1 MGGIQGNNPHIIV
14 SRWNPLAYT
23 AFSPPRGAVVS
34 SPEVTA
40 MEHIAA
46 LLLIVACSDD
56 MAQCRELETA
66 SAVYETQE
74 ECDVDLQP
82 TISRFVT
89 RYPQVLGQCVSV
101 DPAIEEEDADLVW
114 NVKPDGTLFAM
125 IEVPEFMIASGPEA
139 RKNQYLRHE

>member
-1 MGGIQGNNPHIIV
+1 
-14 SRWNPLAYT
+14 
-23 AFSPPRGAVVS
+23 
-34 SPEVTA
+34 

-56 MAQCRELETA
+56 MARCQELEA
-66 SAVYETQE
+66 SSAVYETQE
-74 ECDVDLQP
+74 ECDIDLQP
-82 TISRFVT
+82 TISRLVT

-125 IEVPEFMIASGPEA
+125 IEVPEIMIASGPEA
-139 RKNQYLRHE
+139 RQNEYLSHE

>member
-1 MGGIQGNNPHIIV
+1 
-14 SRWNPLAYT
+14 
-23 AFSPPRGAVVS
+23 
-34 SPEVTA
+34 

-56 MAQCRELETA
+56 VSRCQELEAA

-74 ECDVDLQP
+74 ECEDDLQP

-89 RYPQVLGQCVSV
+89 SYSQVLGQCVSV
-101 DPAIEEEDADLVW
+101 DPAVEEEDADLVW

-125 IEVPEFMIASGPEA
+125 IEVPEFMIASGPEP
-139 RKNQYLRHE
+139 RGNQYLSQE